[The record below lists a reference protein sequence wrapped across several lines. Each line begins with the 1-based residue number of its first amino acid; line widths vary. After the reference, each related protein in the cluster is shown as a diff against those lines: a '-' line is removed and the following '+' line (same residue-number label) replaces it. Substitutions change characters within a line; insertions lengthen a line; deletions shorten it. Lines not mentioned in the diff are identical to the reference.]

1 MIDIGAEIR
10 FILWQNLFLFKPY
23 RGAAIVQEKLNLL
36 YG

>member
-1 MIDIGAEIR
+1 
-10 FILWQNLFLFKPY
+10 LWQNLFLFKPY